1 MKFFFKQDSNRA
13 YSFLAKVATY
23 GYHIYRNTTW
33 EETKCG
39 DKVLIDLET
48 DEKSMEIDPYCGSI
62 NAMGGRP
69 QWLKPG
75 NIPRESLFL
84 PERGKRPNWRNYLV
98 NYRPSP
104 IHAWGLENPLIL
116 NFKSLRFST
125 HLKMKKFVTS
135 LFSFDFVAKEAEPS
149 SSGKEEEINLLIQE
163 SSVSGSEVDK

>member
-1 MKFFFKQDSNRA
+1 MKFFFKQNSNTA

-23 GYHIYRNTTW
+23 GYHICRNTIW
-33 EETKCG
+33 EETKCR

-69 QWLKPG
+69 QWLKTG

-98 NYRPSP
+98 NYRQSP
-104 IHAWGLENPLIL
+104 IHAGGLENPLIL

-125 HLKMKKFVTS
+125 YKNEGICNFT
-135 LFSFDFVAKEAEPS
+135 F
-149 SSGKEEEINLLIQE
+149 LIQFC
-163 SSVSGSEVDK
+163 SKGSRTIIIRQRGGDQSTHTGIIRER